1 MKNSLLSLAAVA
13 LLLSAW
19 PALAQTNDSPTMA
32 PDSGAKSNNPF
43 GMNIMGKERP
53 KDAKTEITAT
63 KQATFDNAA
72 SVAEFEGR
80 VVVKDPQFT
89 LFCERLKVTLG
100 KDRKG
105 MQLVEAFEN
114 VVIVQE
120 NTESNGEKIKSIGRG
135 GKVVYNPE
143 TGEVTLSIWPS
154 VQHGINTQVGT
165 DESTIMIMSR
175 NGKSRTIGTSK
186 TVITDTGAR

>member
-1 MKNSLLSLAAVA
+1 MKKSLSYLAAVA
-13 LLLSAW
+13 FLLSAW

-32 PDSGAKSNNPF
+32 PDGAGGSNPF
-43 GMNIMGKERP
+43 GMNVLGSERP

-63 KQATFDNAA
+63 KQATFDNAT

-89 LFCERLKVTLG
+89 LFCERLKVTLAPN
-100 KDRKG
+100 RKG
-105 MQLVEAFEN
+105 LALVEAFEN

-120 NTESNGEKIKSIGRG
+120 NTESTGEKIKSIGRG

-143 TGEVTLSIWPS
+143 TGEVTLSVWPS

-175 NGKSRTIGTSK
+175 NGKSRTIGTSR
-186 TVITDTGAR
+186 TVITDSGGR